1 LFKDLNNQRSS
12 EQNDQLYQVE
22 YITKILQHFRMEEL
36 KPLGTPLDINVQLT
50 KGQILI
56 IETRKLLKWKRY
68 HIVRQLLVA
77 SCTP

>member
-1 LFKDLNNQRSS
+1 MFKDLNNQRSS

>member
-1 LFKDLNNQRSS
+1 
-12 EQNDQLYQVE
+12 
-22 YITKILQHFRMEEL
+22 MEEL

>member
-56 IETRKLLKWKRY
+56 IQTRKLLKWKRY